1 MDYDIEYVKV
11 ELADVLVCCR
21 NMLYELGLDEDE
33 IVNSKMDRNE
43 AQYPIERARGSAE
56 QYISFR
62 EREIDGNG

>member
-1 MDYDIEYVKV
+1 M
-11 ELADVLVCCR
+11 LVCCR

-56 QYISFR
+56 QYTSFR
-62 EREIDGNG
+62 EREIEGNG